1 MKRLFL
7 CLAAFTAAFAA
18 QAQPDAGTI
27 SVIPRIGVTLAK
39 ISGDKI
45 YTGAPIGNGLDDHVD
60 ARYKPGFV
68 GGADVQYQVYNGVAL
83 SVGAYYS
90 RQGTRYQN
98 IVDEGTDADGN
109 KTLYAFERP
118 HVHLDYIDV
127 PLMAHLYV
135 AKDLALNFGVQFGFL
150 TKAAI
155 GWNVTGYT
163 DKKNAETGKT
173 ERVYDVVDGHTLN
186 NYEASGDASKAYK
199 KFDIGFPVSLSYE
212 YENVVLDAHYVI
224 GLKHVMDD
232 MPSNDQRN
240 KVFQFTVGYKF
251 NL

>member
-1 MKRLFL
+1 MKRLLLFL
-7 CLAAFTAAFAA
+7 TAFAAAFAA
-18 QAQPDAGTI
+18 QAQPDEGTI
-27 SVIPRIGVTLAK
+27 SIIPRVGVTLAK

-45 YTGAPIGNGLDDHVD
+45 YTGIPIENGLDDHVD

-68 GGADVQYQVYNGVAL
+68 GGADLQYQMYDRVAL

-98 IVDEGTDADGN
+98 IVKTGTDAGGN
-109 KTLYAFERP
+109 KTFWGLERP
-118 HVHLDYIDV
+118 HTHLDYINV

-135 AKDLALNFGVQFGFL
+135 AKDLSLNFGVQFGFL
-150 TKAAI
+150 AKATV
-155 GWNVTGYT
+155 GWNITSYT
-163 DKKNAETGKT
+163 DKENAETGKT

-186 NYEASGDASKAYK
+186 GYEASGDVSKEYK
-199 KFDIGFPVSLSYE
+199 KFDVGFPVGVSYE
-212 YENVVLDAHYVI
+212 YENVVLDARYVI
-224 GLKHVMDD
+224 GLTRVMDD
-232 MPSNDQRN
+232 MPSNNQRN